1 MRAITDEHLQAYLEG
16 GCLQKLFYVIKKD
29 PELSFEIRMKN
40 EVMIYHHKDR
50 ILTIHFSKGKPSI
63 DILSEKYYKNATP
76 PSVSFKYD
84 DLEETLKQTD
94 QLRRYFKEAKHL
106 VDTYKSGLEFE
117 VQQNIALGNRSFN
130 NRFVV
135 VDMEWQLPQ
144 SDINKEERICKTRFD
159 LVVVDTKKNDMGE
172 NDIYLGE
179 LKVGMGATGG
189 KSGIEDH
196 VIKTNKIINNAKACA
211 ALRDDVESIIR
222 QKSDLGLFEGDHTGL
237 NLSDTPRMMLI
248 LAYRGN
254 KEKNALEG
262 QEKIAKD
269 KARELN
275 MVEPLVVWYNALITS
290 KVL

>member
-16 GCLQKLFYVIKKD
+16 GCLQKLFNVIKED
-29 PELSFEIRMKN
+29 PELSFEIRVKN
-40 EVMIYHHKDR
+40 EVMIYYHKDR
-50 ILTIHFSKGKPSI
+50 ILTIRFCKGKPSVE
-63 DILSEKYYKNATP
+63 ILSEKYYKKDTP
-76 PSVSFKYD
+76 PSVSFD
-84 DLEETLKQTD
+84 DLMETLRDTD
-94 QLRRYFKEAKHL
+94 LLRKYFKEAKQL
-106 VDTYKSGLEFE
+106 IGFYKADLEFE
-117 VQQNIALGNRSFN
+117 VQQNIASGNRSFN

-144 SDINKEERICKTRFD
+144 SDIKKEERIIKTRFD

-222 QKSDLGLFEGDHTGL
+222 QKADLGLFEGDYTGL

-254 KEKNALEG
+254 EEKNALEG

>member
-1 MRAITDEHLQAYLEG
+1 MRAITNEHLQAYLEG
-16 GCLQKLFYVIKKD
+16 GCLQKLFNVIKDD
-29 PELSFEIRMKN
+29 PELSFEIRVKN
-40 EVMIYHHKDR
+40 EVMIYYHKDR
-50 ILTIHFSKGKPSI
+50 ILTIRFCKGKPSI
-63 DILSEKYYKNATP
+63 EILSKKYYKKDTP
-76 PSVSFKYD
+76 PSVSFD
-84 DLEETLKQTD
+84 DLMETLRDTD
-94 QLRRYFKEAKHL
+94 LLRKYFKEAKQL
-106 VDTYKSGLEFE
+106 IGFYKADLEFE
-117 VQQNIALGNRSFN
+117 VQQNIASGNRSFN

-144 SDINKEERICKTRFD
+144 SDIKKEERIIKTRFD

-222 QKSDLGLFEGDHTGL
+222 QKSDLGLFEGNHTGL
-237 NLSDTPRMMLI
+237 NLSGKPRMMLI

-254 KEKNALEG
+254 EEKNALKV
-262 QEKIAKD
+262 QEKNAKD
-269 KARELN
+269 EAREQN
-275 MVEPLVVWYNALITS
+275 MVEPLVVWHNALITL
-290 KVL
+290 KV

>member
-16 GCLQKLFYVIKKD
+16 GCLQKLFDVIKED
-29 PELSFEIRMKN
+29 PELSFEIRMNNK
-40 EVMIYHHKDR
+40 VMIYYHKDR
-50 ILTIHFSKGKPSI
+50 ILTISYCKGKPSI
-63 DILSEKYYKNATP
+63 DTLSEKYYKTDTP
-76 PSVSFKYD
+76 PPVSFED
-84 DLEETLKQTD
+84 GDLIQTLRDKS
-94 QLRRYFKEAKHL
+94 QLRQYFREAKRL
-106 VDTYKSGLEFE
+106 VGSYKVGLEFE
-117 VQQNIALGNRSFN
+117 VQQNIASGNRSFN

-144 SDINKEERICKTRFD
+144 SDIKKEERIIKTRFD

-222 QKSDLGLFEGDHTGL
+222 QKSDLGLFEGNHTGL